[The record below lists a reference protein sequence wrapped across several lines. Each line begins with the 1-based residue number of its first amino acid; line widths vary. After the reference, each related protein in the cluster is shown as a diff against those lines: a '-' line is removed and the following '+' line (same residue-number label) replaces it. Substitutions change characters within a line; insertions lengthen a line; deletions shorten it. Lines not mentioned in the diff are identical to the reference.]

1 MILLLLTEEI
11 RNVENYKKTFRIEGQ
26 NSFAEYFS
34 SVIFNILSEDLSGI
48 FGEKSVHPY
57 AEFYTDAIVCS
68 FKKWITTKDFIQP
81 QQFALFLK
89 KTIIG
94 VSKHVCDQCPPD
106 LTDEILS

>member
-11 RNVENYKKTFRIEGQ
+11 RNAEKNDTTFREK
-26 NSFAEYFS
+26 
-34 SVIFNILSEDLSGI
+34 
-48 FGEKSVHPY
+48 EKSVHPY

-68 FKKWITTKDFIQP
+68 FKKWITTKDCIQP

-94 VSKHVCDQCPPD
+94 VSRYVCDQCPPD